1 MIVDIIMNAVGATL
15 RRDPARDAAAV
26 PLSRRAFPRATV
38 IAFAACAALAI
49 AWGASIS
56 ATWAMSTMS
65 SMGDVPMPGG
75 WNMSMMWAP
84 MCGQKWLRVAAS
96 FVGMWIVMMVA
107 MMLPS
112 LAPALWRYHEVL
124 GRTGARRTVWLTAL
138 AGIGYFFVWTVLGV
152 AVFALGN
159 TLMEAAL
166 RLPALARAVP
176 VAAGVAVMAGGAL
189 QCSAWKAR
197 YLACCRAASVAPKIS
212 RRTDG
217 AWHHGIRLG
226 VHCVACCAGLTSA
239 LIASGMMDLRAMT
252 LVTAALTAERF
263 VPSGARI
270 ARAIGIVVI
279 ATGCSMLV
287 LAVAGR

>member
-1 MIVDIIMNAVGATL
+1 MIVHIIMNAVGATL
-15 RRDPARDAAAV
+15 RRSPARDATAA
-26 PLSRRAFPRATV
+26 PFSQRAFPGAAT

-49 AWGASIS
+49 AWGASIWS
-56 ATWAMSTMS
+56 LWAMS

-112 LAPALWRYHEVL
+112 LAPALRRYHEAL
-124 GRTGARRTVWLTAL
+124 GRTGARRTLWLSVL
-138 AGIGYFFVWTVLGV
+138 AGLGYFFVWAVLGV
-152 AVFALGN
+152 VVFALGSA
-159 TLMEAAL
+159 LMEAAL

-197 YLACCRAASVAPKIS
+197 YLACCRAASVAPKM
-212 RRTDG
+212 RRG
-217 AWHHGIRLG
+217 SYAAWHHGIRLG
-226 VHCVACCAGLTSA
+226 VHCIACCAGLTSA
-239 LIASGMMDLRAMT
+239 LIVSGMMDLRAMA

-263 VPSGARI
+263 APSGARV
-270 ARAIGIVVI
+270 ARAIGLAVI

-287 LAVAGR
+287 LAVAGH